1 MFLHMESKGIG
12 PKTMQALETTPRSQ
26 TDVRR
31 QGKDD
36 RITDL
41 TPTED
46 SDLTKSL
53 PSTGSFGKQK
63 QPAIGTYDK
72 YETGMCT
79 ICRVNKVVNFG
90 RP

>member
-12 PKTMQALETTPRSQ
+12 PKTIQGLETTTPRNQ

-36 RITDL
+36 RLTDL

-46 SDLTKSL
+46 SNVTTPLTSVI
-53 PSTGSFGKQK
+53 GSFGKTKTTCYWYIRQ
-63 QPAIGTYDK
+63 I
-72 YETGMCT
+72 
-79 ICRVNKVVNFG
+79 
-90 RP
+90 